1 MEELDLKELISI
13 FMKHK
18 VLIIMVVVIFALAG
32 AIYTLKF
39 ITPLYTS
46 ETTLVLAQAGVENNL
61 PTTTTGSSSITSSD
75 VALNSKLVD
84 SYIEIATS
92 HDKVLSKV
100 IENLNLD
107 ISIAKL
113 ESIIKVTQKT
123 DTNVI
128 RIIVEHTD
136 PELSCKIANEL
147 ARSFVEAVEEIYKL
161 NNLSVLD
168 QAKIPQNP
176 SNIHFAK
183 NVVIFAFIGGILVS
197 GYILLINML
206 DTTVKSDI
214 DIERTVNLPVLASIV
229 LTNDNIK
236 KTVHAHADSIYR
248 MSNID
253 NGEEY
258 NLTETTEKQDS
269 NLLSTTDTE
278 EISNDDEYEETEIAG
293 ENLNNL
299 NVSNYN
305 NFRPTR
311 KKNRNRRNH
320 K

>member
-13 FMKHK
+13 FMKRK
-18 VLIIMVVVIFALAG
+18 VLIIMVVIIFALAG

-39 ITPLYTS
+39 ITPVYTS
-46 ETTLVLAQAGVENNL
+46 ETTLVLVQAGTENNL
-61 PTTTTGSSSITSSD
+61 QGDSSSITTTD
-75 VALNSKLVD
+75 VTLNSKLVD

-92 HDKVLSKV
+92 YDKVLSKV

-107 ISIAKL
+107 MSIADL
-113 ESIIKVTQKT
+113 ENIVKVTQKT

-128 RIIVEHTD
+128 KITVEHTD
-136 PELSCKIANEL
+136 PELSCNIANEI
-147 ARSFVEAVEEIYKL
+147 ARTFVEAVEEIYKL

-168 QAKIPQNP
+168 AAKIPQSP

-183 NVVIFAFIGGILVS
+183 NVVIFAFVGGILVS

-206 DTTVKSDI
+206 DTTVKSDV
-214 DIERTVNLPVLASIV
+214 DIERTINVPVLASIV

-248 MSNID
+248 MANID

-258 NLTETTEKQDS
+258 TLEEPTETHS
-269 NLLSTTDTE
+269 ISTGGLFDTTSDE
-278 EISNDDEYEETEIAG
+278 EESDDEYEENEIAS
-293 ENLNNL
+293 ETINRPNI
-299 NVSNYN
+299 SNDN
-305 NFRPTR
+305 KFRPR